1 MDTPLLVP
9 PNTSIR
15 DFGYHDEHPLHKGI
29 GEIDEYEEY
38 SDGDILEGED
48 EEDFDEEYSSDEVNR
63 KAIALFDFVPEN
75 DNEVALREGQLIW
88 ISYRH
93 GQGWLVAEDPET
105 GENGLVPEGYVEIWN
120 EEEEEVEEEVD
131 DEEEGNIKQIE
142 EDDVRV
148 PVGSNASKN
157 EHFQY
162 SGERGGDD
170 DEPKRFLPEIL
181 HYEEG
186 EWVDTED
193 EAEEEY
199 HRPTVADS

>member
-1 MDTPLLVP
+1 M
-9 PNTSIR
+9 
-15 DFGYHDEHPLHKGI
+15 
-29 GEIDEYEEY
+29 DEYEEY
-38 SDGDILEGED
+38 SDGDIVEGED
-48 EEDFDEEYSSDEVNR
+48 EEDFDEEYSSDEINR

-120 EEEEEVEEEVD
+120 EEEEEEEEVEQD
-131 DEEEGNIKQIE
+131 GEENAGQIE
-142 EDDVRV
+142 VSDVRV
-148 PVGSNASKN
+148 PVGSNNSRN
-157 EHFQY
+157 ENFQH

-193 EAEEEY
+193 ETEEVY
-199 HRPTVADS
+199 HRPTGDDS